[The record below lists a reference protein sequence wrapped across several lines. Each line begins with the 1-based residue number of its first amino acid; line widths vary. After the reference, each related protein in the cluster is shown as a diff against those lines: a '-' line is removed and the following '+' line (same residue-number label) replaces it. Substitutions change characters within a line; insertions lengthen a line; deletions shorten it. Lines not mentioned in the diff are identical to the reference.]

1 MGSYAITANVMT
13 FKLQDFAD
21 LTYRTMINPD
31 FIFKIS
37 RIDTYN
43 ASYNGFIYSV
53 IGFRLV
59 MKRRSLKYVL
69 NYYVPSLLFVS
80 ASWTSFMVPP
90 RIVPGRMALLITL
103 LLVLINFYG
112 TIIENQPACWKTT
125 NIMEWIICC
134 TMFVFGAL
142 VAYSILLYKLYVK
155 RRPDGYDE
163 KSSKE
168 KKCV

>member
-1 MGSYAITANVMT
+1 MGSYAVTANVMT

-21 LTYRTMINPD
+21 LTYRTTINPD

-80 ASWTSFMVPP
+80 ATD
-90 RIVPGRMALLITL
+90 RIVSCIIIWVPVRCCVIWCLTKAFDSLMCAPNTELSFATEAQSSRRAYGKHCVAKPTL
-103 LLVLINFYG
+103 
-112 TIIENQPACWKTT
+112 Q
-125 NIMEWIICC
+125 
-134 TMFVFGAL
+134 
-142 VAYSILLYKLYVK
+142 
-155 RRPDGYDE
+155 D
-163 KSSKE
+163 
-168 KKCV
+168 